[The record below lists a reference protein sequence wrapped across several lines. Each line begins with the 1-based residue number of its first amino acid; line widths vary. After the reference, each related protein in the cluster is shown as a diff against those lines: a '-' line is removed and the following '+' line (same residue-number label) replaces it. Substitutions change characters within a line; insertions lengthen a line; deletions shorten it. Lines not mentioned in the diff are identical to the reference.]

1 MKQAVAYLRVST
13 RDQGNKGNGLDAQHS
28 AIVRFAEAEGFEIVQ
43 WFQEV
48 ESGKGSTDALE
59 RRPQLAEALKRAHK
73 LKRCPVIVSKL
84 DRLSRDV
91 AFISGLMAARVP
103 FVVTELGVDVDPFIL
118 HLFAALGEKERRL
131 ISERTKA
138 ALAQVKVKLQAEGK
152 SLGNP
157 HLSATRA
164 KAWDANRANADAFA
178 KSIIPLVRTY
188 QQQGLSLRGIVAKL
202 NDHRI
207 PSARGGEW
215 HATALRNVLARADA
229 MKVS

>member
-13 RDQGNKGNGLDAQHS
+13 KDQGQKGNGLDAQHS
-28 AIVRFAEAEGFEIVQ
+28 AIVKFAEAEGFEIVQ
-43 WFQEV
+43 WFREI

-59 RRPQLAEALKRAHK
+59 RRPQLADALKRAHK
-73 LKRCPVIVSKL
+73 LKCPVIVSKL

-91 AFISGLMAARVP
+91 AFISGLMAARVS

-138 ALAQVKVKLQAEGK
+138 ALAEAKVRLQAQGR

-157 HLSATRA
+157 RLSSARK
-164 KAWDANRANADAFA
+164 KAWKANTAAADAFA
-178 KSIIPLVRTY
+178 KSVYPIVDAFKK
-188 QQQGLSLRGIVAKL
+188 QGLSLRGIVAEL
-202 NDHRI
+202 NARKI

-215 HATALRNVLARADA
+215 HATALRNVLARAEA
-229 MKVS
+229 MS